1 MRRWCSTVV
10 HSIMCGFE
18 KVTSSILHQ
27 YNWTPR
33 TDRKRSVWRDS
44 LCSLSETTVPEYPQA
59 SFCVTPDR
67 SETEFMI
74 TNAIYEAVR
83 HHCRRRT

>member
-33 TDRKRSVWRDS
+33 TDRKRSVWRDY
-44 LCSLSETTVPEYPQA
+44 LCARFLKLRY
-59 SFCVTPDR
+59 R
-67 SETEFMI
+67 
-74 TNAIYEAVR
+74 Y
-83 HHCRRRT
+83 RRRSVFLSLRTVLKRSS

>member
-33 TDRKRSVWRDS
+33 TDRKRSVGVMP
-44 LCSLSETTVPEYPQA
+44 LCSLSEVSLRTVLK
-59 SFCVTPDR
+59 R
-67 SETEFMI
+67 SS
-74 TNAIYEAVR
+74 
-83 HHCRRRT
+83 

>member
-33 TDRKRSVWRDS
+33 TDRKRSVWRDICARF
-44 LCSLSETTVPEYPQA
+44 LKLRYRVPEG
-59 SFCVTPDR
+59 
-67 SETEFMI
+67 
-74 TNAIYEAVR
+74 
-83 HHCRRRT
+83 

>member
-44 LCSLSETTVPEYPQA
+44 FVLA
-59 SFCVTPDR
+59 F
-67 SETEFMI
+67 
-74 TNAIYEAVR
+74 
-83 HHCRRRT
+83 

>member
-27 YNWTPR
+27 DNCGPHGPTES
-33 TDRKRSVWRDS
+33 DRFGVMAFV
-44 LCSLSETTVPEYPQA
+44 LA
-59 SFCVTPDR
+59 F
-67 SETEFMI
+67 
-74 TNAIYEAVR
+74 
-83 HHCRRRT
+83 

>member
-27 YNWTPR
+27 DNWTPR
-33 TDRKRSVWRDS
+33 TDRKRSVWRDCLCARFLKLRYRNTRRIVFVS
-44 LCSLSETTVPEYPQA
+44 LRTVLK
-59 SFCVTPDR
+59 R
-67 SETEFMI
+67 SS
-74 TNAIYEAVR
+74 
-83 HHCRRRT
+83 

>member
-33 TDRKRSVWRDS
+33 DRKRSVWRD
-44 LCSLSETTVPEYPQA
+44 A
-59 SFCVTPDR
+59 FCAR
-67 SETEFMI
+67 FLKLR
-74 TNAIYEAVR
+74 Y
-83 HHCRRRT
+83 RRRSVFLSLRTVLKRSS

>member
-44 LCSLSETTVPEYPQA
+44 LCSLSETTVPGTGRLV
-59 SFCVTPDR
+59 CVSLRTVLKR
-67 SETEFMI
+67 SS
-74 TNAIYEAVR
+74 
-83 HHCRRRT
+83 

>member
-27 YNWTPR
+27 DNWSPR
-33 TDRKRSVWRDS
+33 TDRKRSVWRDTFV
-44 LCSLSETTVPEYPQA
+44 LA
-59 SFCVTPDR
+59 F
-67 SETEFMI
+67 
-74 TNAIYEAVR
+74 
-83 HHCRRRT
+83 

>member
-33 TDRKRSVWRDS
+33 TDRKRSVWRDFFV
-44 LCSLSETTVPEYPQA
+44 LA
-59 SFCVTPDR
+59 F
-67 SETEFMI
+67 
-74 TNAIYEAVR
+74 
-83 HHCRRRT
+83 

>member
-33 TDRKRSVWRDS
+33 TDRKRSV
-44 LCSLSETTVPEYPQA
+44 
-59 SFCVTPDR
+59 
-67 SETEFMI
+67 
-74 TNAIYEAVR
+74 
-83 HHCRRRT
+83 